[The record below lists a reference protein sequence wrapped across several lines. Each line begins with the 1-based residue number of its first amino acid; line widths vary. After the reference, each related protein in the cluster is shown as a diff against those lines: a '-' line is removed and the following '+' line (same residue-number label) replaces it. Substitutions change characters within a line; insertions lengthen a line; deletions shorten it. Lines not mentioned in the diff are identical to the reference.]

1 MHQLKKYSS
10 SLLLSFNVN
19 LYAYKVYLKY
29 TFEFNNKYIN
39 FQSLLQ
45 VYVWLRKEIQL
56 HFKNMFKVYLK
67 YTSSNSWWI
76 LSILEHINLNN
87 FPIIFIKLQ
96 PLEVKISPK
105 VYLEYTSYLE
115 YGSIIQVELN
125 VSNTL

>member
-19 LYAYKVYLKY
+19 LCTYKVYLKY

-45 VYVWLRKEIQL
+45 VYFWLRKEIQL

-67 YTSSNSWWI
+67 YTSSNSWRI